1 MLLFIVVAASW
12 LEIVVGMLFVF
23 APQLPNL
30 LLFGAKADG
39 TAVPLSRFAGIAL
52 IALGIAC
59 LPRRTAPHSDSLPGL
74 FVFNL
79 AAAILFAAIAI
90 AAMQHGILT
99 WPAAI
104 LHAVIAVALLLQ
116 MRSKTPLTRF

>member
-1 MLLFIVVAASW
+1 MLQLIVVAASW
-12 LEIVVGMLFVF
+12 LEIVAGLLFVF
-23 APQLPNL
+23 VPELPNI

-39 TAVPLSRFAGIAL
+39 MAVPLSRFAGIAL

-59 LPRRTAPHSDSLPGL
+59 LPRRAAPHRDSLPGL
-74 FVFNL
+74 IVFNL
-79 AAAILFAAIAI
+79 SAAILFSVVAV

-104 LHAVIAVALLLQ
+104 LHAGIAVALLPQLRNQ
-116 MRSKTPLTRF
+116 ALP

>member
-1 MLLFIVVAASW
+1 MLQFILVAASW
-12 LEIVVGMLFVF
+12 LEIVVGLLFVF
-23 APQLPNL
+23 VPELPNI

-39 TAVPLSRFAGIAL
+39 MAVPLSRFAGIAL

-59 LPRRTAPHSDSLPGL
+59 LPRRAAPHCDSLPGL

-79 AAAILFAAIAI
+79 SAAILFSVVAV

-104 LHAVIAVALLLQ
+104 LHAGIAVALLPQLRNQ
-116 MRSKTPLTRF
+116 ALP